1 MTGTPDV
8 LDPSNSSPDHILDAY
23 RARLGDEPG
32 FDELL
37 ATDGVRAGSDELASR
52 INHVGLHGLM
62 DRRVRATRFVQDDG
76 VTYGGPMTGTRPG
89 ASAAAWRLD
98 PLPLVISSD
107 DWAELDRGLVQ
118 RAELLDLVLSDIY
131 GERHLLHSG
140 IIPPEVVFGHGG
152 FVHQA
157 DGIRVNARRQLFFT
171 ATDLARHRDGRWH
184 VLSDRTQAPSGAGY
198 AMENRRVVAK
208 VFPGLRRNTELSTLR
223 DFFHVVRV
231 ALHEVA
237 PEQSEA
243 PRIVLLT
250 PGPESETAFDQ
261 AYLSM
266 LLGFPLAEAEDLIVR
281 NGQVFLRNLGRLEPV
296 DVLLRRVDA
305 DYADPLEFRADS
317 HLGVPGLLEA
327 SRQGAVTVVNPFGSG
342 VLENPGLLPFLPAA
356 AQALLGAD
364 LLVPSVP
371 TWWCGDPVQRAH
383 VLANLDTLVI
393 KPITRG
399 IRVTSQFGTDLS
411 SAQADLLRRQIEA
424 QPWAWTAQE
433 ILEKSTAPVVTPQ
446 GLEPRDLVL
455 RTFGVSHAG
464 SYTLMRGGLARV
476 APTAGT
482 QLVSNLTGALTKDV
496 WVLAPEGAT
505 VDPWSQG
512 DQTDSPVFDVA
523 LSNGLSPRVAE
534 DLFWLGRYAERTE
547 GTARL
552 LRVADDL
559 MEDFATRHGTLGHAA
574 LEILLDSIAALVG
587 TQSLEHT
594 LEGDALLRRLS
605 TDRELPGSV
614 AHAATRTITL
624 AQSLRE
630 QLSTDT
636 WLVLGRLERSFA
648 ESLDPTGPGMADS
661 DIPLQPLLA
670 QTVESM
676 LALSGLGAESLV
688 RDEGWHFLDAG
699 RRLERAQHQVIL
711 LRNALGTRV
720 PDRVL
725 SRVLEA
731 VLISGESVITHRRR
745 EAARPTSLSPIGSVL
760 DLLLCDVTNPR
771 SLAFQLDRMS
781 TAMRK
786 VPRATTS
793 DEIESVI
800 AALTERL
807 NTIPIEALGNH
818 ADRTAYNEW
827 MLDTERDLRRL
838 SSMVDRAHFVH
849 KAPQQILPE
858 FWGLSDPV
866 DAGPVGAS

>member
-8 LDPSNSSPDHILDAY
+8 LDTPSTLDAY
-23 RARLGDEPG
+23 RARLGEEPG

-37 ATDGVRAGSDELASR
+37 AAGGVRAGSDELASR
-52 INHVGLHGLM
+52 INHVGLSGLM

-76 VTYGGPMTGTRPG
+76 VTYGGQPTGPRSGATGPG
-89 ASAAAWRLD
+89 WRLD
-98 PLPLVISSD
+98 PLPLVVSAE
-107 DWAELDRGLVQ
+107 DWAELERGLVQ
-118 RAELLDLVLSDIY
+118 RAELLDLVLSDVY
-131 GERHLLHSG
+131 GERRLLHSG
-140 IIPPEVVFGHGG
+140 IIPPEVIFGHGG

-157 DGIRVNARRQLFFT
+157 DGIRANGQRQLFFT

-208 VFPGLRRNTELSTLR
+208 VFPGLRRNTDLSTLR

-237 PEQSEA
+237 PEHSEA

-261 AYLSM
+261 AYLST

-305 DYADPLEFRADS
+305 DYSDPLELRADS

-327 SRQGAVTVVNPFGSG
+327 SRQGAVTVVNSFGSG

-356 AQALLGAD
+356 AQALLGSD
-364 LLVPSVP
+364 LLLPSVP

-383 VLANLDTLVI
+383 VLANLDKLVI

-399 IRVTSQFGTDLS
+399 IRITSRFGTELS
-411 SAQADLLRRQIEA
+411 HDQADLLRRQIEA

-433 ILEKSTAPVVTPQ
+433 VLEKSTAPVVTPM

-476 APTAGT
+476 APTTGT

-496 WVLAPEGAT
+496 WVLSPEGAAT
-505 VDPWSQG
+505 DPWSQG
-512 DQTDSPVFDVA
+512 DQSDTPVFDVA
-523 LSNGLSPRVAE
+523 LNSGLSPRVAE
-534 DLFWLGRYAERTE
+534 DLFWLGRYAERAE
-547 GTARL
+547 STARL
-552 LRVADDL
+552 LRVSDDL
-559 MEDFATRHGTLGHAA
+559 AEDYATRQGTLGHSA
-574 LEILLDSIAALVG
+574 LVILLDTIAALVG
-587 TQSLEHT
+587 IPPVENSRES
-594 LEGDALLRRLS
+594 DAMLHRLA

-614 AHAATRTITL
+614 VHSANLTITL

-648 ESLDPTGPGMADS
+648 ERDRGDSAEGDS
-661 DIPLQPLLA
+661 DVALQPLLA
-670 QTVESM
+670 QAVESL

-688 RDEGWHFLDAG
+688 RDEGWYFLEAG
-699 RRLERAQHQVIL
+699 RRLERAQHLVTV
-711 LRNALGTRV
+711 LRHTLGTRV

-725 SRVLEA
+725 PRLLEA

-760 DLLLCDVTNPR
+760 DLLLCDATNPR
-771 SLAFQLDRMS
+771 SLAFQMDRLS
-781 TAMRK
+781 IAMRN
-786 VPRATTS
+786 VPRAASSEAIDAVTATL
-793 DEIESVI
+793 
-800 AALTERL
+800 AERL
-807 NTIPIEALGNH
+807 GTVPIEALGDH
-818 ADRTAYNEW
+818 GDRTAYNEW
-827 MLDTERDLRRL
+827 MLETERDLRRL
-838 SSMVDRAHFVH
+838 SAMVDQAHFVH
-849 KAPQQILPE
+849 KAPQQMLPE
-858 FWGLSDPV
+858 FWGLADPI